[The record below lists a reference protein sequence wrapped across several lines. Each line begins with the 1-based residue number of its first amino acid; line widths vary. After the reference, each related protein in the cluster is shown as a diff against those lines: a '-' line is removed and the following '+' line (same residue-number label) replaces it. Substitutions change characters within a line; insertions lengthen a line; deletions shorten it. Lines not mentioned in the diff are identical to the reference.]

1 MRVFVVGIP
10 RSFIAATCLSA
21 ALASPA
27 SGQVSSAAIT
37 GVVRDQAGAAVPG
50 ATVTVTNTETN
61 RQRIVATTSDGVYTA
76 PGLLPG
82 AYRVGVGLN
91 GFKPLR
97 REGIQAATGQTIR
110 LDLELSVGD
119 VREQVRVKGD

>member
-10 RSFIAATCLSA
+10 RSFIAAVCLTA
-21 ALASPA
+21 ALSSPVSA
-27 SGQVSSAAIT
+27 QVSSTAIT

-61 RQRIVATTSDGVYTA
+61 RQRIVATTSDGVYAA

-82 AYRVGVGLN
+82 EYRVDV
-91 GFKPLR
+91 
-97 REGIQAATGQTIR
+97 
-110 LDLELSVGD
+110 ELSPYD
-119 VREQVRVKGD
+119 LTKGRITYRHK